1 MPHAARAGAGSIKT
15 RPPKVTEGTRINA
28 GGGFAFPCGDER
40 FHLVVNSGGQRA
52 GICQADGDARCV
64 QQSILRSE

>member
-1 MPHAARAGAGSIKT
+1 MPVVVL
-15 RPPKVTEGTRINA
+15 P
-28 GGGFAFPCGDER
+28 FPDGDEH

-52 GICQADGDARCV
+52 GICQTWTLADGDARCV